1 MALSRMQTEITYK
14 STADAGG
21 EYYFTVVMDLAQA
34 LSVRDIRG
42 PTGPIRDS
50 ATEIPKDVS
59 VDMQTAIGNL
69 EDLVAQ
75 TSATNGT
82 LTFTAETSKAVV
94 FATAYANTNYRV
106 ALETGDFIPVRVTTK
121 TTTGFTVEAGIT
133 YTGSVGYDVFV

>member
-14 STADAGG
+14 STASTGD
-21 EYYFTVVMDLAQA
+21 EYYFTVVMDMAQSV
-34 LSVRDIRG
+34 SVRDIKA

-59 VDMQTAIGNL
+59 ADMQTAIGNL

-82 LTFTAETSKAVV
+82 LAFDGETSKDVT
-94 FATAYANTNYRV
+94 FETAFENTNYRV
-106 ALETGDFIPVRVTTK
+106 ALETGDFIPVRITNK
-121 TTTGFTVEAGIT
+121 ATTGFTVEAGVT
-133 YTGSVGYDVFV
+133 YTGDVGYDVFV

>member
-1 MALSRMQTEITYK
+1 MAVSRMATEITYK
-14 STADAGG
+14 STASTGA
-21 EYYFTVVMDLAQA
+21 EYFFTVVMDMAQGVS
-34 LSVRDIRG
+34 LRDIKG

-82 LTFTAETSKAVV
+82 LDFDEDTSQDVV
-94 FATAYANTNYRV
+94 FETAYANTNYRV
-106 ALETGDFIPVRVTTK
+106 ALDTGDFIPVRVTNK
-121 TTTGFTVEAGIT
+121 TTAGFTVEAGVT
-133 YTGSVGYDVFV
+133 YTGSGGYDVFV